1 MKRTFKL
8 NLLVIL
14 LTIFLPTVKL
24 FAQDSICHLQIT
36 RISKAKKIKKVDSNS
51 FFKLKQH
58 NGKKLKSKFSAAG
71 EDFIVTTTNDT
82 IYFSEIK
89 WIKLKMQLN
98 GIEKAASITGVFAG
112 TYLSF
117 GTVPMALYF
126 IAAEGVFW
134 PIIAPVATLSAAIVG
149 FRTLAGRR
157 YQTKKWKLEANY
169 ILNQGH

>member
-1 MKRTFKL
+1 MKLTFKL

-14 LTIFLPTVKL
+14 LSIFLPTVKL
-24 FAQDSICHLQIT
+24 FAQDSIYHLQVSG
-36 RISKAKKIKKVDSNS
+36 ISKAKKIKLVESDS

-58 NGKKLKSKFSAAG
+58 NGKKLKSKFSVVG
-71 EDFIVTTTNDT
+71 EDFIVSKTNDT

-112 TYLSF
+112 TFLSF

-126 IAAEGVFW
+126 IAVEGVFW
-134 PIIAPVATLSAAIVG
+134 PVTAAAATLSAAIIG
-149 FRTLAGRR
+149 FRALAGRR
-157 YQTKKWKLEANY
+157 YNTKTWKLEANY
-169 ILNQGH
+169 ILNPGH

>member
-8 NLLVIL
+8 NILVIL
-14 LTIFLPTVKL
+14 LTIFFPSVNL
-24 FAQDSICHLQIT
+24 FAQDSICHLQVS
-36 RISKAKKIKKVDSNS
+36 RISKAKTIKKVDSDS
-51 FFKLKQH
+51 FFKLKLY
-58 NGKKLKSKFSAAG
+58 NGKKLKSKFAAVG

-126 IAAEGVFW
+126 IAAEGLFW
-134 PIIAPVATLSAAIVG
+134 PIIAPVATLSAAFIG
-149 FRTLAGRR
+149 FRALAGHR
-157 YQTKKWKLEANY
+157 YQTKKWKLEAY
-169 ILNQGH
+169 HILNQGH